1 MDDTIPILD
10 DKYLLCQAG
19 DINNSN
25 LVPGVY
31 YSGNNIIFMKPYSD
45 KIALELTP
53 EQLRAMS
60 IAYGGSNSQ
69 LLAGLANSEEIN
81 DNTDNTIGYYKI
93 TKNINSVEILNT
105 NLKNTL
111 KANNCVHLHKNSILC
126 ILNSSLLSGEVK
138 RDRGG
143 GIIYVI

>member
-1 MDDTIPILD
+1 MIPPFPGLGELIELNTPYIQEHDQISPEEVSEMDDTIPILD

-53 EQLRAMS
+53 E
-60 IAYGGSNSQ
+60 
-69 LLAGLANSEEIN
+69 
-81 DNTDNTIGYYKI
+81 
-93 TKNINSVEILNT
+93 
-105 NLKNTL
+105 
-111 KANNCVHLHKNSILC
+111 
-126 ILNSSLLSGEVK
+126 
-138 RDRGG
+138 
-143 GIIYVI
+143 